1 MVSYP
6 YRVKEMDRFVNFSKY
21 NECIYI
27 LEINIDTIGRKVDK
41 SRRNFLIFPS
51 RKKNSPF
58 EKLQLALERFGGF
71 VFVPIARTYFPSG
84 PYPFLHCDIKIEKY
98 PYSRR
103 KRKDVAVLFLDYVVE
118 GNHVHETVGFLASSS
133 SRSTY

>member
-1 MVSYP
+1 MRIVLKRWIGSLIL
-6 YRVKEMDRFVNFSKY
+6 VNTTSVY
-21 NECIYI
+21 V
-27 LEINIDTIGRKVDK
+27 LEINIDCIGRKVDK
-41 SRRNFLIFPS
+41 NRRNFLIFSS

-84 PYPFLHCDIKIEKY
+84 PYPFLHCDIKMEKY

-103 KRKDVAVLFLDYVVE
+103 KRKNVAVLFLDYVAE

>member
-6 YRVKEMDRFVNFSKY
+6 YRIKEMDRFVNFGKY
-21 NECIYI
+21 NECIC
-27 LEINIDTIGRKVDK
+27 IGNKYRLRRTKGRRKN
-41 SRRNFLIFPS
+41 RRNFLIFSS

-58 EKLQLALERFGGF
+58 EKLQLALETFGGF

-84 PYPFLHCDIKIEKY
+84 PYPFLHRDIKMEKY
-98 PYSRR
+98 PYGRR
-103 KRKDVAVLFLDYVVE
+103 KRKDVAVLFLDYVAE
-118 GNHVHETVGFLASSS
+118 RNHVHETVGFLASSS

>member
-21 NECIYI
+21 NEYICIGNKYR
-27 LEINIDTIGRKVDK
+27 L
-41 SRRNFLIFPS
+41 RRT
-51 RKKNSPF
+51 RKKSSPF
-58 EKLQLALERFGGF
+58 EKLQLALATFGGF

-84 PYPFLHCDIKIEKY
+84 PYPFLHCDIKMEKY

-103 KRKDVAVLFLDYVVE
+103 KREDVVVLFLDYLAE
-118 GNHVHETVGFLASSS
+118 RNHVHETVGFLASSS